1 MVTVPLHYLQNASSF
16 INFWAALCDNIYHRF
31 SSENISCLVLL
42 SSNISKSS
50 LKTSSLASPPSL
62 TVSLSLKLNKLNP
75 EYSTILLDHNKSP
88 YQSLT
93 CKHFILSV
101 RNCSIFYSM
110 PFSFASETNHD
121 FSCTLKN
128 VFTQETLVMQDL
140 NL

>member
-1 MVTVPLHYLQNASSF
+1 MVSVPLHYLQNASSF

-62 TVSLSLKLNKLNP
+62 TVSLSQKLNKLNP

-88 YQSLT
+88 YHSLVNISSYRLEIVPF
-93 CKHFILSV
+93 FIPCHSLLLQKQIM
-101 RNCSIFYSM
+101 IF
-110 PFSFASETNHD
+110 
-121 FSCTLKN
+121 
-128 VFTQETLVMQDL
+128 LVHSKKFL
-140 NL
+140 PKKR